1 MKNSAISFL
10 FCLEF
15 PGSFIGGSD
24 QFAIQKSPFSAKLK
38 EINGTPMT
46 A

>member
-1 MKNSAISFL
+1 MKNSAISFP
-10 FCLEF
+10 FRLEF
-15 PGSFIGGSD
+15 PGCFIGGAD
-24 QFAIQKSPFSAKLK
+24 QFAIQKSPFPAIFM